1 MTSKVFV
8 SYVFTD
14 RKLAET
20 AKRELEKRGH
30 VSEDTEFSDEHEIA
44 FGEDIRQHLKSEIEA
59 SDALVV
65 VLTDEAASSQ
75 WINYEVGLADALGK
89 RIIVVTGKEPKD
101 QRLLANLATYQQ
113 IKLEDA
119 G

>member
-8 SYVFTD
+8 SYALKD
-14 RKLAET
+14 RKLAEA
-20 AKRELEKRGH
+20 AKKELEKRGH
-30 VSEDTEFSDEHEIA
+30 VSDDTVFVDVQDVPV
-44 FGEDIRQHLKSEIEA
+44 GEDIRQFLKSKIEA

-65 VLTDEAASSQ
+65 VLTDAAASSQ

-101 QRLLANLATYQQ
+101 QRLLANLSSYQTL
-113 IKLEDA
+113 KLGDA